1 MFYKKKIYFYIIGSL
16 SLILG
21 YAIKENSAGGGLH
34 DFNVLSPHILNF
46 SKDNNIAIK
55 LFFSDGSA
63 LIHSPFFYF
72 VSGKITNLLK
82 NFDNFRIFY
91 LLFCLVLPYI
101 HFKILKEKFSSNKNM
116 IYILSFLI
124 FLSPY
129 YRTSAIWTLGDNL
142 SLIFFGLFVF
152 FLVKGEKSLK
162 LPHFIFSLFFLVL
175 CSYTR
180 YYYSTFWI
188 LYIYIVYK
196 NFDFKSLIQIIAI
209 SFLLAI
215 PAFIYFEYVINN
227 YNFLT
232 LISGY
237 SNFNLIKNIIQILS
251 ILSFYILPFI
261 IIDKENFIKF
271 YKKKYNYMFFTFFLL
286 VSLFAIGELD
296 YKIVH
301 GGGVFFKLNNFFS
314 LRFPIIIFFS
324 VFFSILSIIYICKN
338 KIVEK
343 QIQNYILFF
352 CLIISFPI
360 NVIYQKYFDPLY
372 LFLIFGLLS
381 SDRIKSYILKDKV
394 SILFVFS
401 YFLFFLGFSFVY
413 YYN

>member
-21 YAIKENSAGGGLH
+21 YIIKENSAGGGLH

-55 LFFSDGSA
+55 LFFDGAA

-101 HFKILKEKFSSNKNM
+101 HFKILKEKFNSNKTV

-152 FLVKGEKSLK
+152 FLVKGQKSLK
-162 LPHFIFSLFFLVL
+162 LRHFIFSLFFLVL

-271 YKKKYNYMFFTFFLL
+271 YKKKYNYMFFTCFLL

-343 QIQNYILFF
+343 QIQNYTL
-352 CLIISFPI
+352 L
-360 NVIYQKYFDPLY
+360 NHYQKHIQNYQ
-372 LFLIFGLLS
+372 S
-381 SDRIKSYILKDKV
+381 
-394 SILFVFS
+394 
-401 YFLFFLGFSFVY
+401 
-413 YYN
+413 

>member
-34 DFNVLSPHILNF
+34 DFNILSPHILNF
-46 SKDNNIAIK
+46 SRDNHIAIK
-55 LFFSDGSA
+55 LFFSDAA

-82 NFDNFRIFY
+82 DLDNFRIFY

-101 HFKILKEKFSSNKNM
+101 HFKILKEKFSSNKNI

-152 FLVKGEKSLK
+152 FLVKGQKSLK
-162 LPHFIFSLFFLVL
+162 LHHFIFSLFFLVL

-196 NFDFKSLIQIIAI
+196 NFDFKFLIQLIAI

-215 PAFIYFEYVINN
+215 PAFIYFEYIINN

-232 LISGY
+232 LISDY
-237 SNFNLIKNIIQILS
+237 SSFNVIKNIIQILS

-271 YKKKYNYMFFTFFLL
+271 YKKKYNHIFFIFFLL
-286 VSLFAIGELD
+286 VLLFSIGELN
-296 YKIVH
+296 YKIIH
-301 GGGVFFKLNNFFS
+301 GGGVFFKLNNFFN
-314 LRFPIIIFFS
+314 LRFPIIIFLS

-338 KIVEK
+338 KIIEK

-352 CLIISFPI
+352 CLIFSFPI

-372 LFLIFGLLS
+372 LFLFFGLLS
-381 SDRIKSYILKDKV
+381 SDRIKIYILGNKA
-394 SILFVFS
+394 SILIIFS
-401 YFLFFLGFSFVY
+401 YFLFFLGFSFIY
-413 YYN
+413 YYK